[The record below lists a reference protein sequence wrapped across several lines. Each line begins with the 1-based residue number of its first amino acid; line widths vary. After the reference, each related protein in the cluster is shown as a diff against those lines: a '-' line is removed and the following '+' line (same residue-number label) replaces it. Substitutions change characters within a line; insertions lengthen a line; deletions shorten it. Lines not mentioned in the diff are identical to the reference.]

1 MGIDTYEIRKLWFCG
16 AESSG
21 ADQAVSLH
29 LRLKKGRASSD
40 GEGAVP
46 QLAWGVTASGKPCEF
61 SLPPATL
68 PWNPGGALSSAEPE
82 KFRTKRTLFSGLTR
96 TQVEVRDYLEIRSVC
111 EPLAAKLAIERCSQ
125 KDLARLHS
133 IHNAFVKATEEHDM
147 QSILLQEGNFHDSI
161 IELSQNQL
169 LINIFRFF
177 QSRTQ
182 DFRYQSLRLPNGPQ
196 EAILPHFKILRAF
209 DLHDPELGET
219 AMREHVKL
227 GMQNYQLAMI
237 DAEYE
242 RMQKKKEETEAPQ

>member
-1 MGIDTYEIRKLWFCG
+1 MRILASTGYITLEPGRGAFVRRTGEIQDEEDVIFWFN
-16 AESSG
+16 
-21 ADQAVSLH
+21 Q
-29 LRLKKGRASSD
+29 
-40 GEGAVP
+40 
-46 QLAWGVTASGKPCEF
+46 
-61 SLPPATL
+61 
-68 PWNPGGALSSAEPE
+68 N
-82 KFRTKRTLFSGLTR
+82 
-96 TQVEVRDYLEIRSVC
+96 QVEVRDYLEIRSVC

-133 IHNAFVKATEEHDM
+133 IHNAFVKATQEHDM

>member
-1 MGIDTYEIRKLWFCG
+1 M
-16 AESSG
+16 
-21 ADQAVSLH
+21 
-29 LRLKKGRASSD
+29 
-40 GEGAVP
+40 
-46 QLAWGVTASGKPCEF
+46 
-61 SLPPATL
+61 
-68 PWNPGGALSSAEPE
+68 
-82 KFRTKRTLFSGLTR
+82 
-96 TQVEVRDYLEIRSVC
+96 EVRDYLEIRSVC

-133 IHNAFVKATEEHDM
+133 IHNAFVKATQEHDM

>member
-1 MGIDTYEIRKLWFCG
+1 MKSENYGSVVQK
-16 AESSG
+16 
-21 ADQAVSLH
+21 AVEQIKQFLFTSD
-29 LRLKKGRASSD
+29 LKKGEHLPTEKELCQQLGVGRNSLREALRILASTGYITLEPGRGAFVRRT
-40 GEGAVP
+40 GEIQDEEDVIFWFN
-46 QLAWGVTASGKPCEF
+46 Q
-61 SLPPATL
+61 
-68 PWNPGGALSSAEPE
+68 N
-82 KFRTKRTLFSGLTR
+82 
-96 TQVEVRDYLEIRSVC
+96 QVEVRDYLDIRSVC

-133 IHNAFVKATEEHDM
+133 IHNAFV
-147 QSILLQEGNFHDSI
+147 EGNFHDSI

>member
-1 MGIDTYEIRKLWFCG
+1 MKSENYGSVVQK
-16 AESSG
+16 
-21 ADQAVSLH
+21 AVEQIKQFLFTSD
-29 LRLKKGRASSD
+29 LKKGEHLPTEKELCQQLGVGRNSLREALLILASTGYITLEPGRGAFVRRT
-40 GEGAVP
+40 GEIQDEEDVIFWFN
-46 QLAWGVTASGKPCEF
+46 Q
-61 SLPPATL
+61 
-68 PWNPGGALSSAEPE
+68 N
-82 KFRTKRTLFSGLTR
+82 
-96 TQVEVRDYLEIRSVC
+96 QVEVRDYLEIRSVC

-133 IHNAFVKATEEHDM
+133 IHNAFVKATQEHDM